1 MAVTV
6 NGWERFAQ
14 ENAEFF
20 IWGKGTAEEF
30 FSSGREDAAM
40 IFESAA
46 PILRRQSRWGRAVEI
61 GAGTGR
67 LALPMAV
74 GFREVVAVDVSPTM
88 LETLRTNASRAA
100 VDNVRTSLITER
112 WDEAGSADFVY
123 SWTVFQH
130 LESWA
135 EIEDIVGRIALALA
149 PGGAA
154 GLQFDTRPTTL
165 AYRLRAAFPDP
176 LLPKVWRKSIR
187 RIRRRAADLDKLF
200 DRAGLVVS
208 SESQRG
214 TPLHLYIL
222 VRA

>member
-6 NGWERFAQ
+6 NGWELFAQ

-20 IWGKGTAEEF
+20 IWGKGTADEF
-30 FSSGREDAAM
+30 FSSGREDAGM

-67 LALPMAV
+67 LALPMSV

-88 LETLRTNASRAA
+88 LETLRTNAGRAA
-100 VDNVRTSLITER
+100 VDNVRTSLISER

-135 EIEDIVGRIALALA
+135 EIEDIVGRIALALK

-154 GLQFDTRPTTL
+154 ALQFDTRPASL
-165 AYRLRAAFPDP
+165 AYRLRAAVPDP
-176 LLPKVWRKSIR
+176 MMPKVWRKSIR
-187 RIRRRAADLDKLF
+187 RVRRQPADLDKLF
-200 DRAGLVVS
+200 ARLGLTVA
-208 SESQRG
+208 SESQRA
-214 TPLHLYIL
+214 TDLHLYIL
-222 VRA
+222 VRP